1 MNSRLPSCAERAV
14 PMKKTGCLLL
24 LLMLLLAGKT
34 TARAEG
40 LKFGASYMTMNNP
53 YFVAMNNT
61 IKEKIEIQG
70 DYLVTLDPALDQQ
83 KQLDQIYELIDM
95 GVAAIFLNPVDWR
108 GVTPALAACH
118 AARIPVI
125 VVDAPVYAEEY
136 VTCTIVSDNLSAG
149 QLCGEDMLHRLDG
162 GNVVILEHP
171 TAKSG
176 LDRIQ
181 NFEKI
186 IEQHPEFTIV
196 ARGNSDGQ
204 LDIAMRVMES
214 ILQTHDEIDVVM
226 CLNDPTAVGAVAA
239 LLAEGALDDGL
250 LIYGIDGSPDGKQLV
265 AKGLLTAT
273 VAQFPRSIAN
283 TAVDVAYKV
292 LAGEPVEKTMLI
304 PVHLITE
311 ENLHE
316 YSLEGWQ

>member
-1 MNSRLPSCAERAV
+1 MR
-14 PMKKTGCLLL
+14 KTGRFL
-24 LLMLLLAGKT
+24 LLMLFLIVGMA
-34 TARAEG
+34 AQAEG

-83 KQLDQIYELIDM
+83 KQIDQIHEFIDM
-95 GVAAIFLNPVDWR
+95 GVAAIFLNPVDWQ
-108 GVTPALAACH
+108 GITPALAACH
-118 AARIPVI
+118 SAGIPVI

-149 QLCGEDMLHRLDG
+149 QLCGEDMLRRLDG

-204 LDIAMRVMES
+204 LDIAMRVMER
-214 ILQTHDEIDVVM
+214 ILQTHDDIDVVM

-239 LLAEGALDDGL
+239 LLSENEMDDDL
-250 LIYGIDGSPDGKQLV
+250 LVYGIDGSPDGKQLV
-265 AKGLLTAT
+265 AEGLLTAT

-283 TAVDVAYKV
+283 AAVETAYDV
-292 LAGEPVEKTMLI
+292 LAGETVEKTILI
-304 PVHLITE
+304 PVHLITA
-311 ENLHE
+311 ENLNN